1 MGPRVVMESID
12 DAASVRMP
20 ACRPYCVSTFL
31 HPNTMR
37 ARLPPDVVEQIRS
50 HSHHATFTPS
60 LSGSG
65 VREVTSV
72 HDPKLAALLLFSFF
86 RPLFVISHVHLMK
99 GELQFDLRAGA
110 ACPPSSLRPS
120 ISAQFANAAFEH
132 PPGTGVWSTAA
143 ALRSFSKMVPGSRR
157 RPRREETLS
166 EEASL

>member
-1 MGPRVVMESID
+1 MRGRSNERWGRVVMESID

-20 ACRPYCVSTFL
+20 ACRPYCVST
-31 HPNTMR
+31 T
-37 ARLPPDVVEQIRS
+37 RLPPDVVEQIRS

-157 RPRREETLS
+157 RPRGEETLS